1 MPGIKNPG
9 PQLPSKISV
18 LYHNVQG
25 FLITRELHKE
35 NPLLDTKKVSDFQSY
50 VYLHKPDIII
60 LNETWLNKSILD
72 NEIFTN
78 SNYKV
83 FRRDRSALSHPPDI
97 LNPKKYKNVAGGVA
111 IAVRSDLDLKPTV
124 VKSTSKAEILSVFL
138 KTNSGKKY
146 VSQLY
151 IALEPWRQTIFM
163 RLNNTFDLSVCLIKY
178 ISTSLL
184 VILIYTK

>member
-1 MPGIKNPG
+1 M
-9 PQLPSKISV
+9 PSKISV

-25 FLITRELHKE
+25 FLTTRELHKE

-97 LNPKKYKNVAGGVA
+97 LNPKKFKNVAGGVA
-111 IAVRSDLDLKPTV
+111 IAVRSNLDLKPTL
-124 VKSTSKAEILSVFL
+124 VKSTSKSEILSVVL
-138 KTNSGKKY
+138 KTNSGKKICITT
-146 VSQLY
+146 LY
-151 IALEPWRQTIFM
+151 RVGTLEADNFYEVEQPIRSICLSNKVHKHIFIGDIIIK
-163 RLNNTFDLSVCLIKY
+163 LNVLY
-178 ISTSLL
+178 
-184 VILIYTK
+184 